1 MRRLTLPCAT
11 LTLLAAC
18 GTSGETS
25 RTAARFDTLASGTV
39 VVTNTAP
46 SGWADSSG
54 AWRLVL
60 EQTIQPP
67 EGDPAA
73 FGDPIDVLPRPDGT
87 FLLRESEEA
96 TLTHYATDGSVIRR
110 FGRKGAGPG
119 EFAQPYPAWMG
130 DTLVVHD
137 PAQARITLFA
147 LDGTVLTTFPSV
159 CCHMGPATGTDT
171 RGRIRVTG
179 QRVSDSAFAQQWIW
193 FDVMG
198 RRVDSLVP
206 PKAGEQKYWEL
217 SVNGGSSRYSVPFA
231 AQNSHGFLA
240 DGRIVYGFTDRYE
253 LLITRT
259 GSDTARI
266 IRREGVAGD
275 PVPEGAVDSII
286 AQRVKYAPALAQI
299 AKKSDV
305 PALRSLWSGVEVDG
319 RGNFWVQRGDYEGG
333 RPRFDVFDPDG
344 RFLGEVTS
352 PFSKLWASGWAG
364 DRVAVLDE
372 DDAGLPRVRVFRIET
387 KKQDDG

>member
-1 MRRLTLPCAT
+1 MPRASLPCAT

-18 GTSGETS
+18 ASTTQDSS
-25 RTAARFDTLASGTV
+25 LAAPTIDTLPSGIV

-46 SGWADSSG
+46 TGWTDSTG
-54 AWRLVL
+54 AWQLVL
-60 EQTIQPP
+60 EHTVQPP

-73 FGDPIDVLPRPDGT
+73 FGDPFDVLPRPDGS
-87 FLLRESEEA
+87 FILRESDEA
-96 TLTHYATDGSVIRR
+96 TLTLYATDGSVIRR
-110 FGRKGAGPG
+110 FGREGAGPG
-119 EFAQPYPAWMG
+119 EFNQPYPAWMG

-147 LDGTVLTTFPSV
+147 LDGTVLKTFPSV

-193 FDVMG
+193 FDLAG
-198 RRVDSLVP
+198 NRVDSMVP
-206 PKAGEQKYWEL
+206 PVAGQQKFWQVN
-217 SVNGGSSRYSVPFA
+217 VNGGSSRYSVPFA

-253 LLITRT
+253 LLITST
-259 GSDTARI
+259 GQDTARI
-266 IRREGVAGD
+266 IRREGVVGD
-275 PVPEGAVDSII
+275 PVPERVVDSLI
-286 AQRVKYAPALAQI
+286 ALRIKNAPELAQI

-305 PALRSLWSGVEVDG
+305 PALQSLWTAVEVDG
-319 RGNFWVQRGDYEGG
+319 AGNLWVHRGDYRGG
-333 RPRFDVFDPDG
+333 TPRFDVFDPDG
-344 RFLGEVTS
+344 RYLGEVMS
-352 PFSKLWASGWAG
+352 PFAKLWASSWAG

-372 DDAGLPRVRVFRIET
+372 DEAGLPRVRIYRIER
-387 KKQDDG
+387 